1 MDLRELNQM
10 FEELAPTPEQER
22 RGLARLLQEERKGH
36 PMKRWKR
43 MVLAVAVAALLVT
56 VAAAANPELLGKLT
70 LQLFSDGS
78 SRGEGYT
85 VSGTPMTKYPLS
97 AFSPNL
103 IAASESREKPG
114 AAVSLMFDTWQE
126 VKAFIGEDIPC
137 VWPGGG
143 ENWQGWF
150 QVMLFHTEHDV
161 LWGVDIIGCDLEK
174 TGAEVWVEIRTELW
188 PYSEASASYNITE
201 GRLTLLGSYAMANG
215 AVAEIVQY
223 QGTEEHPGRHDY
235 TGYFMREGIL
245 YTVTAMNTITTEGTE
260 EQLKEIL
267 DSFQ

>member
-1 MDLRELNQM
+1 MAPRELNQM
-10 FEELAPTPEQER
+10 FEQLAPTPEQMQ
-22 RGLARLLQEERKGH
+22 RGLNRLLQEERKGY
-36 PMKRWKR
+36 PVKRWKR
-43 MVLAVAVAALLVT
+43 AVLAVVVAALLVT

-70 LQLFSDGS
+70 LQLFPDDS
-78 SRGEGYT
+78 SKGEGYT
-85 VSGTPMTKYPLS
+85 VSGSLMTKYPLS

-103 IAASESREKPG
+103 IAASEGREEPG
-114 AAVSLMFDTWQE
+114 ASVSLMFDTWQE

-150 QVMLFHTEHDV
+150 QVVLFHTEYGV

-174 TGAEVWVEIRTELW
+174 AGAKVWVKIRTEHW
-188 PYSEASASYNITE
+188 PYSEASASYSIAE
-201 GRLTLLGSYAMANG
+201 GSLTPSDSYAMANG

-245 YTVTAMNTITTEGTE
+245 YTVIAMNTITTEGTE

>member
-1 MDLRELNQM
+1 MDPRELNQM
-10 FEELAPTPEQER
+10 FEQLAPTPEQMQ
-22 RGLARLLQEERKGH
+22 RGLNRLLQEERKGY
-36 PMKRWKR
+36 PVKRWKR
-43 MVLAVAVAALLVT
+43 AVLAVVVAALLVT

-70 LQLFSDGS
+70 LQLFPDDS
-78 SRGEGYT
+78 SKGEGYT
-85 VSGTPMTKYPLS
+85 VSGSLMTKYPLS

-103 IAASESREKPG
+103 IAASEGRLS
-114 AAVSLMFDTWQE
+114 
-126 VKAFIGEDIPC
+126 GEEIPC

-150 QVMLFHTEHDV
+150 QVVLFHTEYGV

-174 TGAEVWVEIRTELW
+174 AGAKVWVKIRTEHW
-188 PYSEASASYNITE
+188 PYSEASASYSIAE
-201 GRLTLLGSYAMANG
+201 GSLTPSDSYAMANG

-245 YTVTAMNTITTEGTE
+245 YTVIAMNTITTEGTE